1 MAQNYV
7 GSNNI
12 NLLEPIGQ
20 FGTRY
25 MNGKDSASPRYI
37 FTNLNPLTRYLFNEA
52 DDHVVEYLEEENMA
66 IEPVYYVPI
75 LPLVLING
83 CEGIGTGWSTV
94 VYPHKMEDVI
104 KVIRKRMKNEP
115 YRIMIGW

>member
-7 GSNNI
+7 GSNNL

-25 MNGKDSASPRYI
+25 MNGKDNASPRYI

-52 DDHVVEYLEEENMA
+52 DDHVV
-66 IEPVYYVPI
+66 
-75 LPLVLING
+75 
-83 CEGIGTGWSTV
+83 
-94 VYPHKMEDVI
+94 
-104 KVIRKRMKNEP
+104 
-115 YRIMIGW
+115 